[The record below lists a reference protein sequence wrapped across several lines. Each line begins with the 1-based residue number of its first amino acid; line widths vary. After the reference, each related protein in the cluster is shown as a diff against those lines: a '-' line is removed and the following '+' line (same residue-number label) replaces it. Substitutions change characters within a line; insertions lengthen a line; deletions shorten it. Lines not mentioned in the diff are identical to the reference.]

1 MRQAVRDID
10 QKAKKPSTWWL
21 TLPSTVVLV
30 WGIATA
36 VASLLALDRFREGM
50 LLTYPPRYLCLAVT
64 IAASSVFAA
73 CGCRKRAW
81 IAMSCCGLLGV
92 QFGWGPASL
101 GAAVDRTDGFTILAF
116 NVHDQT
122 AHVAKLAE
130 LCRKENVDFLLLQ
143 EVRPENR
150 SAFVNGLSEFD
161 FVHAD
166 ESQTFEHSDHGPFS
180 SLIGIHRSLK
190 GQQPVE
196 IDTAITGY
204 RTFALRLPIRKSTS
218 AKSKSEVTGIWLVNV
233 HTTKAFWT
241 ADGLT
246 GLHEKA
252 DMKSA
257 WHVKERA
264 LLESWLA
271 RHRSEPVI
279 LGGDFNAPWNSHN
292 LRINGLDNA
301 HLSSGAGPHL
311 TFPRAFPVCGLDHIL
326 GTAPIEFL
334 SYRILDTGYS
344 DHCAQIGRF
353 RIRGFQR
360 ERPES
365 DRPPTEEAE
374 NAPATSDTDD
384 EEADGDASQVPVLD
398 VASPR

>member
-1 MRQAVRDID
+1 MRQAARVVD
-10 QKAKKPSTWWL
+10 QKVKKPSTWWL
-21 TLPSTVVLV
+21 TLPSTVVLL

-36 VASLLALDRFREGM
+36 AASLLALDRFREGM

-101 GAAVDRTDGFTILAF
+101 GAAVDRTDGFTILAL
-116 NVHDQT
+116 NVHDET

-130 LCRKENVDFLLLQ
+130 LCREENVDFLLLQ

-150 SAFVNGLSEFD
+150 SAFVDGLTDFD

-166 ESQTFEHSDHGPFS
+166 ESLTFEHSDRGPFT
-180 SLIGIHRSLK
+180 SLIGVHQSLK
-190 GQQPVE
+190 SEQPQVIE
-196 IDTAITGY
+196 TAITGY
-204 RTFALRLPIRKSTS
+204 RSFALRVPVQNSTAATTQS
-218 AKSKSEVTGIWLVNV
+218 NVSGIWLVNI

-246 GLHEKA
+246 GLRDKA

-257 WHVKERA
+257 WHVKERD

-301 HLSSGAGPHL
+301 HLASGAGPHL
-311 TFPRAFPVCGLDHIL
+311 TFPRAYPIWGLDHIL

-360 ERPES
+360 KREEDVEAARDES
-365 DRPPTEEAE
+365 
-374 NAPATSDTDD
+374 NSDTFPRD
-384 EEADGDASQVPVLD
+384 EAPEGDAP
-398 VASPR
+398 